1 MSDGVL
7 DRLTRGLDKLISLI
21 VVGKESG
28 LGGRFVDMERVS
40 DVVIKLFGASG
51 FVLSRD
57 LARSRVVKF
66 GATDFDGRVLERLT
80 VGGRDRLRVLEVDS
94 LDLRGDLLIGSLSAT
109 FFFEAQLDLRNVGP
123 PVIDDDSLPPSLA

>member
-94 LDLRGDLLIGSLSAT
+94 LDFRGDLLIGSLSAT